1 MLARVATF
9 EGEDPGEMEENI
21 RQMRDRSKS
30 GPPEGVPATG
40 FLVLVDRAGKTLVIS
55 FFESEE
61 EMRKGDETLNAMTPP
76 AGMKDKR
83 TSVQEYEVA
92 IDIRPS

>member
-1 MLARVATF
+1 M
-9 EGEDPGEMEENI
+9 
-21 RQMRDRSKS
+21 
-30 GPPEGVPATG
+30 
-40 FLVLVDRAGKTLVIS
+40 VDRAGKTLVIS

-76 AGMKDKR
+76 AGMKDSR

-92 IDIRPS
+92 MDIRPS